1 MLAKVGK
8 APRLRSP
15 KPNCKNLLSPQ
26 DKLALIQLSETC
38 HSEHAEKKINVK
50 GGSAEGLWNFNSM
63 FNSFFLNSFAAATQ
77 LAQFWVQARSTP
89 QSERNTAGREQGR
102 GGWRSTFFCS
112 VHRAVALTLITRTIC
127 LWLRQYLD
135 DRTWSSRREVIVW
148 CSQLKNLQQGS
159 KIRRQEKIKAS
170 TYFLTPMEPKYLSW
184 PNLPASLW
192 ASHLDYSW
200 SNSLLSCLMLE
211 TFQYKKKGFTQTNFF
226 CS

>member
-102 GGWRSTFFCS
+102 GGWRSTFFLFCTQGCGPNAHYKNHMPLAEAIFRWQNMVQS
-112 VHRAVALTLITRTIC
+112 EGGDCVVFSTEKPSTR
-127 LWLRQYLD
+127 Q
-135 DRTWSSRREVIVW
+135 
-148 CSQLKNLQQGS
+148 
-159 KIRRQEKIKAS
+159 
-170 TYFLTPMEPKYLSW
+170 
-184 PNLPASLW
+184 
-192 ASHLDYSW
+192 
-200 SNSLLSCLMLE
+200 
-211 TFQYKKKGFTQTNFF
+211 
-226 CS
+226 